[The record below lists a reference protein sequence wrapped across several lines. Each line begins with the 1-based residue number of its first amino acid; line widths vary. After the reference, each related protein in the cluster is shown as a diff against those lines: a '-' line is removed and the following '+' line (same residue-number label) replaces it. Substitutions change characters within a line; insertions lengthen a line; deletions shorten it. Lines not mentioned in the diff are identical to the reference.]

1 MKYISEYR
9 NIGIWEYMN
18 MEIWRYKDGRMKGNI
33 SRTLLF
39 SYTFNR

>member
-33 SRTLLF
+33 SM
-39 SYTFNR
+39 NVII